1 MNLALK
7 THHIY
12 WKRQTQRNSQ
22 IGKIL
27 WILRLRYLVKF
38 LNVTSAWRC
47 AINME
52 IKISVGFNFPMIEP
66 ESYFDANKFCHTKM
80 YRFNGK
86 LLQQTYTIYCM
97 QAISTIFGVILSFFN
112 NIISKTLITLH
123 ILCTCS
129 SMGLQVAFRFS
140 RIATSATCWT
150 LAIAARS
157 CKLILKF
164 PDEIGVA
171 TKYRSWFETGSHI
184 MNCQSPIKITMRRC
198 SPFSVILQCVEL
210 QSYIWSNKQAINLA
224 KLAAFIQDELILTE
238 AERYVHQIIN
248 KETPAGLKKYM
259 EVELFPCIHLKV
271 GKGICLSTAW

>member
-1 MNLALK
+1 
-7 THHIY
+7 
-12 WKRQTQRNSQ
+12 
-22 IGKIL
+22 
-27 WILRLRYLVKF
+27 
-38 LNVTSAWRC
+38 
-47 AINME
+47 
-52 IKISVGFNFPMIEP
+52 
-66 ESYFDANKFCHTKM
+66 M
-80 YRFNGK
+80 YRFNGE

-164 PDEIGVA
+164 SDEIGVA

-224 KLAAFIQDELILTE
+224 KLAAFIQDELIHTE
-238 AERYVHQIIN
+238 AERYVHQIIKRRHQQDWKN
-248 KETPAGLKKYM
+248 IWRLSYFHAFTSRLGRGSVSAQLDNGFQYMKYSKGLYYDGHDQPDHILDYHQK
-259 EVELFPCIHLKV
+259 LFFGCNAAILIMD
-271 GKGICLSTAW
+271 GRIQNWRG